1 MVDLSRRYFI
11 KQSLKFS
18 ALTTAAIASYPI
30 TNLYQDKV
38 SPVLTEKYPE
48 FYFSTDMSFL
58 QSISPSIIIGTS
70 VMSFIMLY
78 ADQIEYFAVL
88 LLAALSFLAL
98 GIPLTQYSL
107 SQFI

>member
-1 MVDLSRRYFI
+1 MIDLSRRYFI

-18 ALTTAAIASYPI
+18 AFTTGAIASYPI

-48 FYFSTDMSFL
+48 FYSSTDMSFL
-58 QSISPSIIIGTS
+58 QSISPSMIIGTS